1 MPNQQSLYAL
11 CGEGVRELSRSPEE
25 WLGFLRT
32 ACRNYRCPFPE
43 QLLIYKQRPEATA
56 VLELERWNALF
67 GRWVNR
73 GAQGIAVLD
82 HSGDSVKI
90 KYYFDIADTHP
101 GAGARRHGKPR
112 LGGLSGTQPKI
123 LRAGAEGRARDLGN
137 RHRPGGRALG
147 ASRHPCPSRPICF
160 GL

>member
-101 GAGARRHGKPR
+101 GAGAREVPLWTAREEYAQTMIAALEASFGPLEKSGSLADAIISASKRIAADNISDR
-112 LGGLSGTQPKI
+112 L
-123 LRAGAEGRARDLGN
+123 
-137 RHRPGGRALG
+137 
-147 ASRHPCPSRPICF
+147 
-160 GL
+160 

>member
-43 QLLIYKQRPEATA
+43 QLLVYKQRPEATA

-67 GRWVNR
+67 GRWVSPPTR
-73 GAQGIAVLD
+73 MLKTTPTPWSAERFTTA
-82 HSGDSVKI
+82 KI
-90 KYYFDIADTHP
+90 P
-101 GAGARRHGKPR
+101 
-112 LGGLSGTQPKI
+112 L
-123 LRAGAEGRARDLGN
+123 
-137 RHRPGGRALG
+137 
-147 ASRHPCPSRPICF
+147 
-160 GL
+160 